1 MKRFTLV
8 LCTLTLA
15 FCLGLRAKAA
25 SPTKAEKRIAYT
37 LKNLKL
43 NEAQRKSITPILQAY
58 LAEIKEAKKTYSAL
72 RDKYKTAIDKGTLTD
87 SQAEQL
93 LKAKFAFDIK
103 AAGIRQKYMPKLATA
118 IPYKKVY
125 YCFDFINDK
134 MSKIEGRKS
143 SQDDED

>member
-1 MKRFTLV
+1 MFAVNISVNSVNIFFFLII
-8 LCTLTLA
+8 C
-15 FCLGLRAKAA
+15 
-25 SPTKAEKRIAYT
+25 
-37 LKNLKL
+37 NLHRDRVR
-43 NEAQRKSITPILQAY
+43 NFIRC
-58 LAEIKEAKKTYSAL
+58 IKG
-72 RDKYKTAIDKGTLTD
+72 KYKTAIDKGTLTD

-103 AAGIRQKYMPKLATA
+103 EAGIRQKYMPKLATA